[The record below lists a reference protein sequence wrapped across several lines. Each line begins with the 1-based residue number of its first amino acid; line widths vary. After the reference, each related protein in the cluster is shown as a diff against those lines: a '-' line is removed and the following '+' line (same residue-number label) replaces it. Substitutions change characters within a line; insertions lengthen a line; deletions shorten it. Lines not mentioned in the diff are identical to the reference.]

1 MPSTYSLSGVRI
13 VTPQGIIED
22 TAIEIKGERIGKLGV
37 KCKDDLSLDSDLV
50 VFPALINV
58 HDHLRG
64 TYLPKVGPP
73 AGQFYLKCSNW
84 EKDLRGSAVL
94 KERSKISKED
104 CYFLGGYKNLF
115 SGVITVNDHYPHE
128 ENDPVIPLLPLRV
141 IQNYALAHEASS
153 YSLEWGDSIEEERK
167 KARKNNFPFIIH
179 MEEGFD
185 EEYQRGIELLE
196 ECNTLDEH
204 DVLIHGLGFSETDIK
219 KVQKRGCTVV
229 WCPSS
234 NFFMFNVT
242 CKIKKILKAGVN
254 CALGTDSNHTGSVNL
269 LEEIRFARE
278 MYKKMYGEVLD
289 SKIIFDM
296 VTANAAKAFR
306 MDHDIGSIEENKVAD
321 IFVLKPRDDNPYEAL
336 VKAQIEDIELLT
348 WEGSP
353 VLGSMRYKEFFQLA
367 GEGYT
372 DIRIKG
378 QEKFVK
384 GDPAR
389 LLSEVREKV
398 GFKKKLDFLPLDD

>member
-1 MPSTYSLSGVRI
+1 MLSTYSLSGVRI
-13 VTPQGIIED
+13 VTPEGTIED
-22 TAIEIKGERIGKLGV
+22 TAVEIDDERIARLGARS
-37 KCKDDLSLDSDLV
+37 KKDLALDSNLV

-73 AGQFYLKCSNW
+73 EGQFYLKCANW
-84 EKDLRGSAVL
+84 ERDLRGSPVL
-94 KERSKISKED
+94 KERSNLSQED

-115 SGVITVNDHYPHE
+115 SGVVTVNDHYPHE
-128 ENDPVIPLLPLRV
+128 ENNPLIPRLPLRV
-141 IQNYALAHEASS
+141 IQNYTIAHEASS
-153 YSLEWGDSIEEERK
+153 YSLDWGEGIEEEHK
-167 KARKNNFPFIIH
+167 KARENDFPFIIH

-185 EEYQRGIELLE
+185 EEYQHGIELLE
-196 ECNTLDEH
+196 SCNTLDEH
-204 DVLIHGLGFSETDIK
+204 DVLIHCLGFSEVDIK

-242 CKIKKILKAGVN
+242 CKIKKILNAGIN
-254 CALGTDSNHTGSVNL
+254 CALGTDSTHTGSINL
-269 LEEIRFARE
+269 FEEIRFARE
-278 MYKKMYGEVLD
+278 MFKKMYGEVLD
-289 SKIIFDM
+289 ARIIFDM
-296 VTANAAKAFR
+296 VTINAAKAFR
-306 MDHDIGSIEENKVAD
+306 MQKEIGTIEENKFAD

-336 VKAQIEDIELLT
+336 IKAQVEDIELLT
-348 WEGSP
+348 WAGTP
-353 VLGSMRYKEFFQLA
+353 VLGSKRYKEFFQLD
-367 GEGYT
+367 GKGYT
-372 DIRIKG
+372 DIRVRG